1 MIAQGAGS
9 PAEAAA
15 EGVEESLSGREIR
28 KSSPRALGVA
38 LAVAALGLILDQVTK
53 MLAIAQLTPGSRVPL
68 IADVLSLLLVRN
80 PGAAFSIGSG
90 AALVFT
96 VIGVLAA
103 AAMIAV
109 AVRLRGIRWG
119 IALGLVL
126 GGAVGNLADRL
137 LKPPSFGQGHVTDF
151 IAYGDLFIGNI
162 ADILVVSGVLLGVI
176 LLISG
181 RHPKRQA
188 PEKVDSTRAWR
199 DRSGR
204 GESDTPVGLLLND
217 GAEAES

>member
-1 MIAQGAGS
+1 VIAQGAGS

-90 AALVFT
+90 AAWVFT
-96 VIGVLAA
+96 VIGALAA
-103 AAMIAV
+103 AAIIGV

-119 IALGLVL
+119 IALGLIL

-162 ADILVVSGVLLGVI
+162 ADILVVSGVLLC
-176 LLISG
+176 LIFVVSG
-181 RHPKRQA
+181 RQLKPHA

-199 DRSGR
+199 DRSGDF
-204 GESDTPVGLLLND
+204 GGNN
-217 GAEAES
+217 

>member
-53 MLAIAQLTPGSRVPL
+53 MLAIAQLTPGSSVPL
-68 IADVLSLLLVRN
+68 VADVLSLLLVRN

-90 AALVFT
+90 AAWVFT

-103 AAMIAV
+103 AAMIGV

-119 IALGLVL
+119 VALGLIL

-162 ADILVVSGVLLGVI
+162 ADILVVGGVLLC
-176 LLISG
+176 LIFVVSG
-181 RHPKRQA
+181 RQPKPHA
-188 PEKVDSTRAWR
+188 PERMH
-199 DRSGR
+199 SGR
-204 GESDTPVGLLLND
+204 G
-217 GAEAES
+217 